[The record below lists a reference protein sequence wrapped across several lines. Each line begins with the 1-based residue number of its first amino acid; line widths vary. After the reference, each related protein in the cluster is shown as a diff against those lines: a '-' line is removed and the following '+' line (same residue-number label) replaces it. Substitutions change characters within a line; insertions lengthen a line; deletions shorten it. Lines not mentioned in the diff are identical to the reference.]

1 MLKKI
6 LTIASLIIIIAA
18 GFFGYRYI
26 KSQRIPAFNM
36 LKAIPLDAAFIIDS
50 ENFIEKINSLSKNNK
65 IYKELNQL
73 EKVNR
78 FNESLSYLIK
88 LYDDNK
94 FIKELMDDNRII
106 ISAHRSGKE
115 NIAFLFLMH
124 MNTFRDQKIIIQ
136 SIENLL
142 KHQGKLKKREYNNNW
157 IYLINTNNRELYFSF
172 NHGML
177 LFSPSA
183 ILLES
188 AIRQSEV
195 VNESILNNSGFN
207 TVQKTAGK
215 NVDANIYINL
225 SHFPEIISYTL
236 NDKYKSKIANFTNLG
251 NWMELDVNL
260 KNDAVLLN
268 GFTFSDQS
276 VNNYLNIFSQQE
288 AVEHKLNQV
297 LPANTSVFI
306 ALGISDNERY
316 FKQYKNYLS
325 QKNKLNEYNN
335 FIQNYQ
341 QKFAVNFETL
351 IQNNLEEEIGLVI
364 TDNPNQNTKQN
375 SYIIM
380 RTKSKSLFEN
390 ELQQILSKIAGI
402 EKIKKSELIFDARID
417 KETIYKT
424 YNLPVEGLFKTF
436 FGDIYAGFDNP
447 YLTFIDNFMVVGN
460 SQESLI
466 NFIHSNILHK
476 TLKNDMKFSQFTDYL
491 SSKSN
496 FYFYTNL
503 SRSPEFVAEFLNNN
517 LQSGL
522 KDNIDLLRKFQAF
535 AVQFRNNNNMI
546 FNNIY
551 LKYIPEIKDDAITV
565 WESRLDT
572 AMNFKPCLVT
582 NHYTRENEIFVQDL
596 NHKIYLIN
604 KVGRILWRM
613 QLNEK
618 INSEVYQVDYY
629 KNGKLQLL
637 FSTKD
642 KIHLIDRNGN
652 YVERY
657 PVDLRSPSTAGIAL
671 FDYDKNLD
679 YRIIVPCENK
689 NVYLYGL
696 DGNLING
703 WEFQQTDTHVNTPVQ
718 HFRVKTHDYILFA
731 DEYRIY
737 ILNRRGQERIRVNHQ
752 FARSKNN
759 SFILEPADN
768 NTNTHF
774 VTTDKTGMIKMI
786 GLNGQVTEKRIK
798 KYSTDHFFD
807 YQDIDADGYKDY
819 IFADKNKL
827 EVFKQN
833 GDKIFDYTFNE
844 EITYPPVYYYF
855 SYDDR
860 KLGIVTKSSGQI
872 YLFNSNGNIYKGFP
886 LKGSTPF
893 SIGYLGSSHNQFNL
907 IVGSKYNFLYN
918 YSVN

>member
-94 FIKELMDDNRII
+94 FIKELMDENRII

-115 NIAFLFLMH
+115 NIAFLFLMQ

-142 KHQGKLKKREYNNNW
+142 KHQGKLKKREYNNTW
-157 IYLINTNNRELYFSF
+157 IYQINTNNRELYFSF

-195 VNESILNNSGFN
+195 NESILNNNGFN

-306 ALGISDNERY
+306 SLGISDNERY

-637 FSTKD
+637 FSTKN

-798 KYSTDHFFD
+798 KYSADHFFD

-907 IVGSKYNFLYN
+907 IVGSQYNFLYN

>member
-6 LTIASLIIIIAA
+6 LTIASLFIIVAA
-18 GFFGYRYI
+18 GFFGYQYI
-26 KSQRIPAFNM
+26 KSQRIPDFNM
-36 LKAIPLDAAFIIDS
+36 VKAIPPDAAFIIDS

-65 IYKELNQL
+65 IYKELIQL
-73 EKVNR
+73 EKVNH
-78 FNESLSYLIK
+78 FNESLSYLMK
-88 LYDDNK
+88 LYTGNK
-94 FIKELMDDNRII
+94 NIKELMDDNRII
-106 ISAHRSGKE
+106 ISAHHSGKE
-115 NIAFLFLMH
+115 NIAFLFLMQ
-124 MNTFRDQKIIIQ
+124 MNSFRDQKIIVQ

-142 KHQGKLKKREYNNNW
+142 KHQEKLKKREYNNTW
-157 IYLINTNNRELYFSF
+157 IYQINTNNRELYFSF
-172 NHGML
+172 NHGIL
-177 LFSPSA
+177 LLSPSA

-195 VNESILNNSGFN
+195 NESILNDSGFN
-207 TVQKTAGK
+207 TVQETAGK

-225 SHFPEIISYTL
+225 SQFPEIISYTL
-236 NDKYKSKIANFTNLG
+236 NEKYKSNIANFTHFG

-260 KNDAVLLN
+260 KDDAVLLN

-276 VNNYLNIFSQQE
+276 LHNYLNIFSTQE
-288 AVEHKLNQV
+288 AVDHKLNQV

-306 ALGISDNERY
+306 SLGISDNAKY
-316 FKQYKNYLS
+316 FKHYKNYLNE
-325 QKNKLNEYNN
+325 QNKLTKYNE
-335 FIQNYQ
+335 FIRHYQ
-341 QKFAVNFETL
+341 QKFSVNFEEV
-351 IQNNLEEEIGLVI
+351 IQNNLDEEIALVI
-364 TDNPNQNTKQN
+364 TDNPNQSTLEN
-375 SYIIM
+375 SFIIM
-380 RTKSKSLFEN
+380 RTKSKGIVESEMHN
-390 ELQQILSKIAGI
+390 ILSQIADI
-402 EKIKKSELIFDARID
+402 EKIKKTDLIFDARID
-417 KETIYKT
+417 KETVYKIYQ
-424 YNLPVEGLFKTF
+424 LPVKELFKTV

-447 YLTFIDNFMVVGN
+447 YFTFIDNFMVVGN
-460 SQESLI
+460 SQKSLV

-503 SRSPEFVAEFLNNN
+503 SRSPEYVANFLKND

-535 AVQFRNNNNMI
+535 AVQFRNNNDMI

-572 AMNFKPCLVT
+572 AINFKPCLVT

-618 INSEVYQVDYY
+618 INSELYQVDYY

-637 FSTKD
+637 FSTKN

-657 PVDLRSPSTAGIAL
+657 PIELRSPATAGIAL

-718 HFRVKTHDYILFA
+718 HFRVKTRDYILLA
-731 DEYRIY
+731 DKYRIY

-752 FARSKNN
+752 FTKSKNN
-759 SFILEPADN
+759 SFILEPADH

-774 VTTDKTGMIKMI
+774 VTTDYTGMIKMI

-798 KYSTDHFFD
+798 KYSTEHFFD

-827 EVFKQN
+827 EVFKKN

-844 EITYPPVYYYF
+844 EITYPPGYYYF

-860 KLGIVTKSSGQI
+860 KLGVVTKSSGQI
-872 YLFNSNGNIYKGFP
+872 YLFNSDGNIYKGFP
-886 LKGSTPF
+886 LKGSTSF

-907 IVGSKYNFLYN
+907 IVGSQYNFLYN